1 MSSVATLQLDARL
14 APSEARQYQVLS
26 SMAHDLRQPLSNI
39 EAIAYHLSLILPQ
52 NDQKIQAELARIREL
67 VQQTDEIISSSVR
80 EAAPVALSPQ
90 PVLQTQPPAD
100 A

>member
-1 MSSVATLQLDARL
+1 MSPVATLQCDAEL

-39 EAIAYHLSLILPQ
+39 EAIAYHLALILPQ
-52 NDQKIQAELARIREL
+52 TDLTVQAQLARIREL
-67 VQQTDEIISSSVR
+67 VQQTDDIISGGVR
-80 EAAPVALSPQ
+80 DAAPVLPLPQ
-90 PVLQTQPPAD
+90 AATPAE